1 MRFSSSAVGFL
12 AFATAING
20 QQKGF
25 NYGATNNDGSCRK
38 YQDFHAQF
46 TRANS
51 LPNAAGFT
59 SARLYTSIQCGS
71 DNAPIE
77 AIKVS
82 LTQSRPVKSA
92 LCGYMM
98 RRHQSLYTLDHIA
111 AIRSIC

>member
-1 MRFSSSAVGFL
+1 MRFFSSTATFL
-12 AFATAING
+12 ALATAING

-38 YQDFHAQF
+38 YGDFHAQF

-51 LPNAAGFT
+51 LPNAPGFT

-82 LTQSRPVKSA
+82 CNPARQAKSA
-92 LCGYMM
+92 
-98 RRHQSLYTLDHIA
+98 R
-111 AIRSIC
+111 